1 MGYGDEI
8 MATGFAR
15 IIKQKNPE
23 SQVVI
28 GDEKRQLGTF
38 SEVFIGNPYIS
49 NPQRLSKQKRT
60 IWINHSK
67 YFRPYIDYKKT
78 TEKAYAWNLNH
89 KAIPGNLFFS
99 KKELQTANN
108 DLISILKKWDNKFKT
123 KPKKIVFF
131 ENSFRVSKFTFKRDR
146 EKAMYRYNKHLPNN
160 RLIQLIDNLKGYLFI
175 QTIHEDSFLIHRE
188 NVFHYA
194 SDFRRACA
202 ILIYC
207 DLYFGPEGGF
217 HHAAAALNKKAVV
230 IFGGFIHPSVTGYNF
245 HRNIF
250 VDNKGSPC
258 GSRISC
264 QHCEEC
270 IKQID
275 IFDLKNIITEI

>member
-1 MGYGDEI
+1 
-8 MATGFAR
+8 
-15 IIKQKNPE
+15 
-23 SQVVI
+23 
-28 GDEKRQLGTF
+28 
-38 SEVFIGNPYIS
+38 
-49 NPQRLSKQKRT
+49 
-60 IWINHSK
+60 
-67 YFRPYIDYKKT
+67 
-78 TEKAYAWNLNH
+78 
-89 KAIPGNLFFS
+89 
-99 KKELQTANN
+99 
-108 DLISILKKWDNKFKT
+108 
-123 KPKKIVFF
+123 
-131 ENSFRVSKFTFKRDR
+131 
-146 EKAMYRYNKHLPNN
+146 MYRYNKHLPNN

-175 QTIHEDSFLIHRE
+175 QTIHEDSFPIHRE

-230 IFGGFIHPSVTGYNF
+230 IFGGFIHPSVTGYDF

-250 VDNKGSPC
+250 IDNKGSPC

-275 IFDLKNIITEI
+275 IFDLKNKIIEI